1 MSYTVSSVEFPSVD
15 GRHTLSGTV
24 YRPDGEIKG
33 IFHIVHGMTEYI
45 KRYAPLFEAAAER
58 GFIAFGYDHLGHGE
72 TARDD
77 SELGYFAEKNGYD
90 LLVRDVLA
98 AEDKMLEQN
107 PGLPLILMGHSMGS
121 FISRLAAE
129 RGGERLSGLIICGT
143 GGPRFGAEAGLLICD
158 IEKLIFGERHISKTI
173 EIMTF
178 GSYNKRFPGGSKYA
192 WITKD
197 KVVIAEYE
205 KDKYCTFHFTVSALH
220 DLVKL
225 SISANRRDWFLNMRK
240 DLPVLIVSGEDDPVG
255 DYGRGVTKV
264 YDRLKAAGAENVT
277 LHLYE
282 NGRHEIHNDDCRA
295 ELFGEIGEFLDS
307 CAAEAEK

>member
-1 MSYTVSSVEFPSVD
+1 MSYTVSSVEFPSCD
-15 GRHTLSGTV
+15 GKHTLAGTV

-58 GFIAFGYDHLGHGE
+58 GYIAFGYDHLGHGE
-72 TARDD
+72 TVFDD
-77 SELGYFAEKNGYD
+77 SELGFFAKKGGYG

-98 AEDKMLEQN
+98 AEDKMLAEN

-129 RGGERLSGLIICGT
+129 RGGDRLSGLIICGT
-143 GGPRFGAEAGLLICD
+143 GGPRFGASAGLIICD

-173 EIMTF
+173 ENMTF
-178 GSYNKRFPGGSKYA
+178 GSYNKRFSGSSKYE

-197 KVVIAEYE
+197 KSVIAEYE
-205 KDKYCTFHFTVSALH
+205 KDKYCTFHFSVSALH

-225 SISANRRDWFLNMRK
+225 SILANRRDWFLNMRR
-240 DLPVLIVSGEDDPVG
+240 DLPVLMVSGAEDPVG
-255 DYGRGVTKV
+255 NYGRGVEKV
-264 YDRLKAAGAENVT
+264 YNRLKSAGMKDVT

-282 NGRHEIHNDDCRA
+282 NGRHEIHNDDCRE
-295 ELFGEIGEFLDS
+295 ELFGEISAFLDKCS
-307 CAAEAEK
+307 AEARK